1 MTTGDYTTRANV
13 KLVAALSSDDPT
25 WDGLID
31 YFIPI
36 LSRMVDDHCHR
47 HFYPISEARVF
58 DFQGYWK
65 MWFRGDLHSC
75 TSITCNDG
83 TVLTNSPTRHF
94 FLRPQA
100 GPPYRWVEIDRAIGI
115 GFRYLTTPQD
125 SVSINGIWGYLQKD
139 GTQFPQIGM
148 AVDAWMA
155 YLIVVAAN
163 RGIQSETIGDH
174 TKTFANVFN
183 YLKNGP
189 PNEVAG
195 ILSHFIYRDIVSP
208 TSDPTQ
214 TQADLAPPWYN
225 LVGQF
230 DKSLF

>member
-1 MTTGDYTTRANV
+1 MATGDYTTLANA
-13 KLVAALSSDDPT
+13 KIVAALPSDDT
-25 WDGLID
+25 SWDALINL
-31 YFIPI
+31 FIPI

-47 HFYPISEARVF
+47 HFYAIEEERTF

-65 MWFRGDLHSC
+65 MWLRGDLHSL

-83 TVLTNSPTRHF
+83 TVLDNVGSTQL

-100 GPPYRWVEIDRAIGI
+100 GPPYRWVEVNRAIGI

-125 SVSINGIWGYLQKD
+125 AIVVDGTWGYLQKD
-139 GTQFPQIGM
+139 GTQFPQIGL

-155 YLIVVAAN
+155 YLMVVSAN

-174 TKTFANVFN
+174 TKSFANVFN

-189 PNEVAG
+189 PNEVSG

-208 TSDPTQ
+208 VHDPMQ
-214 TQADLAPPWYN
+214 SQADITPPWYN
-225 LVGQF
+225 QLGQF